1 MNMKKYLYLLAGSL
15 LLVGT
20 VVAAGYSNDISYTYD
35 QLNRLT
41 GVTYGDGTTIQ
52 YSYDEL
58 GNRITQSVSGGS
70 DIKANFTASPTS
82 GPTPLT
88 VTFNDN
94 STGTISSWSWNFG
107 DGGSSTSQNPTHT
120 YSNAGIYTAILTISN
135 GAQSSSAVDNHNGE
149 FQWANSQFQCISNQ
163 WRRPA
168 PVQFTDSSTGNV
180 TGWSWTFGDGGTST
194 SQNPS
199 HTYINPGTYTVTLAV
214 SGPTG
219 TSAPDSTSITVV
231 PPPPVANFSAT
242 PTGGTA
248 PLTVQF
254 TDTSSGAITG

>member
-135 GAQSSSAVDNHNGE
+135 GAQSSS
-149 FQWANSQFQCISNQ
+149 QSTTITANSN
-163 WRRPA
+163 
-168 PVQFTDSSTGNV
+168 
-180 TGWSWTFGDGGTST
+180 
-194 SQNPS
+194 
-199 HTYINPGTYTVTLAV
+199 
-214 SGPTG
+214 GPT
-219 TSAPDSTSITVV
+219 
-231 PPPPVANFSAT
+231 ANFSASPTSGGAPLPFSLRIVQLETSRAGPGPLAMAEQAPVRTPAT
-242 PTGGTA
+242 PTSTQG
-248 PLTVQF
+248 LTL
-254 TDTSSGAITG
+254 